1 MSFEKIYIGKG
12 NQVPNLPI
20 AKVTIPL
27 EKLQEIAYEMD
38 GVKYVTFEVSKM
50 KSPDK
55 FGREYSCFYSKK
67 VADQKAAKKNS
78 GKRKKKEA
86 NADLPF

>member
-20 AKVTIPL
+20 TKVTVPL

-38 GVKYVTFEVSKM
+38 GVKYVTFEISKM
-50 KSPDK
+50 KSPDR

-67 VADQKAAKKNS
+67 VSEEKATKKS
-78 GKRKKKEA
+78 GKRQKKEK
-86 NADLPF
+86 NADIPF

>member
-12 NQVPNLPI
+12 NQIPNLPI

-67 VADQKAAKKNS
+67 VADQKVAKKNS
-78 GKRKKKEA
+78 GKRKKKEE